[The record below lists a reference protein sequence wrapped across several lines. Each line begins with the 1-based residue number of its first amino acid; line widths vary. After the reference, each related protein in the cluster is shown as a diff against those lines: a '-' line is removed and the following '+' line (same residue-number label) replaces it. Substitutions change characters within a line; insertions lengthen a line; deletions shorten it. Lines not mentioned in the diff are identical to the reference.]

1 MKKRLFIILIL
12 GIFFIT
18 GCTEFNKSE
27 NLLKDNYFESLDKIK
42 FYSNVNYKELDNDK
56 DITEMLSLLKKIEG
70 EKLNLSTLEEKE
82 FLGDSFK
89 LEFKYDD
96 RDKKIISFINNKMFY
111 ENNWYLINVDMENL
125 YDNINSK
132 ENIDNDRIKTQLK
145 KKERKKTFGKNMLI
159 GKWKYNNDSIIQ
171 FTNKELIQKNRIFK
185 YKVNTYTDNKIYLI
199 CIFH

>member
-145 KKERKKTFGKNMLI
+145 KKERKKHLEKT
-159 GKWKYNNDSIIQ
+159 
-171 FTNKELIQKNRIFK
+171 
-185 YKVNTYTDNKIYLI
+185 
-199 CIFH
+199 C